1 MSSNRG
7 TSLFTL
13 VVLAL
18 VLALTAACGDDDD
31 EDPTATTGA
40 PAATATT
47 STQET
52 PGTGGDDGDVE
63 AGRQLAAAQC
73 FACHTIDGQ
82 AGVGPT
88 WQGLY
93 GSEVELESG
102 ETVVAD
108 DAYIEES
115 ILDPNAKIHAGFPAS
130 VMPTFSGVLTDEQV
144 QQLVAFI
151 SSLE

>member
-1 MSSNRG
+1 VSRNRG
-7 TSLFTL
+7 TILFTL
-13 VVLAL
+13 VALAL
-18 VLALTAACGDDDD
+18 VLALLAACGSDD
-31 EDPTATTGA
+31 EDPTATTSA

-47 STQET
+47 SGQQT
-52 PGTGGDDGDVE
+52 PGAGDDDVE

-73 FACHTIDGQ
+73 FACHTIDGSTS
-82 AGVGPT
+82 VGPT

-115 ILDPNAKIHAGFPAS
+115 ILDPNAKVSAGFPAS
-130 VMPTFSGVLTDEQV
+130 VMPNTFADVLSDEQV
-144 QQLVAFI
+144 QQLVAYI
-151 SSLE
+151 RSLQ